1 MSRFGLQFK
10 STHNVV
16 RPPGSVTRLSLRVG
30 TKTANKNVEIKV
42 AFTPYD
48 MVPGK
53 HGRVFIRNLL
63 TQGGKADE
71 TGYSLIDCMLRVDEG
86 AVAPG
91 QPPVQVAGAAPL
103 VLQPGAP
110 PLPAQGVG
118 NAQQQTRADKK
129 HDARL
134 ARVKNSGMFI
144 LQHISD
150 EGTLQILGDPGNTLL
165 FQNGP
170 EIYEYVR
177 SVAIVSITPAELMEM
192 TAEWITLSIVKDVG
206 ITENT
211 IKDTLKLLKLRN
223 AERPTASQFSNDV
236 IAEKIL
242 EMVKNA
248 SAHLH
253 TYAVD
258 ELNAVEGVPGQP
270 GVRRHQLAVAAA
282 VGGVVPP
289 RLRDLQGLVVRDG
302 RGSTFGANARDRPGT
317 GVGRVRRVQTS
328 LRVWWTLHTT
338 TPSLDFSASAR
349 ADARGG
355 GAKVPRRGL
364 RRADLRSYGPHAIW
378 PSS

>member
-1 MSRFGLQFK
+1 M
-10 STHNVV
+10 
-16 RPPGSVTRLSLRVG
+16 
-30 TKTANKNVEIKV
+30 ANKNVEIKV

-170 EIYEYVR
+170 EIY
-177 SVAIVSITPAELMEM
+177 
-192 TAEWITLSIVKDVG
+192 D
-206 ITENT
+206 
-211 IKDTLKLLKLRN
+211 
-223 AERPTASQFSNDV
+223 
-236 IAEKIL
+236 
-242 EMVKNA
+242 
-248 SAHLH
+248 
-253 TYAVD
+253 
-258 ELNAVEGVPGQP
+258 
-270 GVRRHQLAVAAA
+270 QL
-282 VGGVVPP
+282 G
-289 RLRDLQGLVVRDG
+289 
-302 RGSTFGANARDRPGT
+302 
-317 GVGRVRRVQTS
+317 
-328 LRVWWTLHTT
+328 
-338 TPSLDFSASAR
+338 
-349 ADARGG
+349 
-355 GAKVPRRGL
+355 
-364 RRADLRSYGPHAIW
+364 
-378 PSS
+378 